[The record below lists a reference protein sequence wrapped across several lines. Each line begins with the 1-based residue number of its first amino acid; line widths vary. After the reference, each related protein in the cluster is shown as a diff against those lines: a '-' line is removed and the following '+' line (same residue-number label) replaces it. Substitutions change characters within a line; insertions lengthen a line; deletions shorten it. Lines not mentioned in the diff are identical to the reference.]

1 MIADLCTLILIIG
14 GVALLLMATVPIVAI
29 GRWTKEAWRRVNLGA
44 YRADRR
50 LWEK

>member
-29 GRWTKEAWRRVNLGA
+29 GKRIGDAWRRVTLGA
-44 YRADRR
+44 YRADRK